1 MIDNLRRGSPLSNEL
16 KLTTVCFVIKPTSRR
31 RVNWDKP
38 GKFMTSRMFEN
49 KLIWFYS
56 IIIENPVSPSTALLN
71 LISKR

>member
-38 GKFMTSRMFEN
+38 GEFMASRIFQNMVLLALK
-49 KLIWFYS
+49 KLAS
-56 IIIENPVSPSTALLN
+56 QNAVLLTN
-71 LISKR
+71 QNNNNFS